1 MENEIGDY
9 SDINLRLLKEK
20 IVTLEDVYDFTQKQ
34 SKDLIFIIIKNITF
48 LNVKDSLLTFS
59 FSVLLEKKE

>member
-9 SDINLRLLKEK
+9 SDVNLRLLKEK

-34 SKDLIFIIIKNITF
+34 SKDFYFII
-48 LNVKDSLLTFS
+48 
-59 FSVLLEKKE
+59 

>member
-9 SDINLRLLKEK
+9 SDLNLRLLKEK

-34 SKDLIFIIIKNITF
+34 SKDLIFIIIKNITS
-48 LNVKDSLLTFS
+48 LDVKDSLLTFS

>member
-9 SDINLRLLKEK
+9 SDLNLRLLKEK

-34 SKDLIFIIIKNITF
+34 SKDLIFIIIKNITS
-48 LNVKDSLLTFS
+48 LDVKDSLLTFS
-59 FSVLLEKKE
+59 FSALLVKKE

>member
-9 SDINLRLLKEK
+9 SDLNLRLLKEK

-34 SKDLIFIIIKNITF
+34 SKDLIIIIIKNITS
-48 LNVKDSLLTFS
+48 LDVKDSLLTFS